1 MTAADAK
8 ADLDTRRRAIRVR
21 AWRRGMREMDILIG
35 GFVDAKLAGLD
46 ERDIGDLERLL
57 DAEDQKA
64 FSWLCGTE
72 PPPPEYDTPVFEQIK
87 AFHRHDGPL
96 NI

>member
-1 MTAADAK
+1 MTDV
-8 ADLDTRRRAIRVR
+8 DLEVRRRAIRVR

-35 GFVDAKLAGLD
+35 GFVDARLAYLD
-46 ERDIGDLERLL
+46 ARDIGDLERLL

-64 FSWLCGTE
+64 FSWLCGNA
-72 PPPPEYDTPVFEQIK
+72 PPPAEHDTPVFAKIL
-87 AFHRHDGPL
+87 AFHRHSGPI

>member
-1 MTAADAK
+1 MTDV
-8 ADLDTRRRAIRVR
+8 DLETRRRAIRVR

-35 GFVDAKLAGLD
+35 GFVDAHIADLD
-46 ERDIGDLERLL
+46 EGEIGDLERLL

-72 PPPPEYDTPVFEQIK
+72 QPPPEYDTKVLARIAAFHHHDKPVF
-87 AFHRHDGPL
+87 D
-96 NI
+96 

>member
-1 MTAADAK
+1 MTDV
-8 ADLDTRRRAIRVR
+8 DLETRRRAIRVR

-35 GFVDAKLAGLD
+35 GYVDAQLADLD
-46 ERDIGDLERLL
+46 ARDVGDLERLL
-57 DAEDQKA
+57 DEEDQKV

-72 PPPPEYDTPVFEQIK
+72 PPPPEYDTPVFAKIV
-87 AFHRHDGPL
+87 AFHRHDRPV